1 MDRALAARLQE
12 VEETYRSVE
21 ADLSDPQV
29 IAEPSRL
36 ADLGR
41 RHSEL
46 SVIVD
51 ILRAWRQATADR
63 DEALELAADDP
74 QMATELRRMAV
85 EREEEAARLE
95 DALKRA
101 MIPRDPNDDR
111 DVILEIRAAAGGDEA
126 ALWAGDLLRMFERY
140 AGRRGLKVESMA
152 LAESEAGGYTR
163 VTVAVKGHGA
173 FSHFKHEAGVHRVQR
188 VPKTESQGRV
198 HTSTA
203 TVAVLPEADEVEVDI
218 DPADVKVDVYRSQG
232 PGGQSVNT
240 TDSAVRL
247 THLPTGLMVS
257 MQDEKSQLQNK
268 EKAFRILRARLLAMK
283 QAEQAAEVA
292 GERRAQV
299 GSGER
304 SEKIRTYNY
313 KDNRVTDHRIGLTLK
328 RLDSVL
334 EGDLDEFVDALTAA
348 EQAERLAN
356 G

>member
-41 RHSEL
+41 RHSVL
-46 SVIVD
+46 WVIVD

-126 ALWAGDLLRMFERY
+126 AIWAGDLLRMFERY
-140 AGRRGLKVESMA
+140 AGRRGLKVESMD

-313 KDNRVTDHRIGLTLK
+313 KDNRVTDHRIGLTVK